1 MKNCININT
10 EEFKNLLKESNMN
23 PVILAAKISLW
34 QDNNGLNKYPTLQD
48 LSSKN
53 TNVTPDMS
61 IDLSDSNEVA
71 FNLKA
76 VNILSSPKAEQIFAK
91 GIKVNWDLNKILTE
105 LQVPKEQKQLILD
118 LGKTNREEIITDL
131 LANYSYAI
139 EINIAK
145 GGRVEPVREYIELPG
160 GDFIDYETGEYEDLY
175 EGQNS
180 SFYSNLT
187 VPGGTNY
194 TENEIATPAITP
206 SIKGHAQ
213 FATNKGIGW
222 FRSDEQVTNFKN
234 KEATPSR
241 LFPLGFGGQE
251 EIGGKTRRIL
261 EVQSDLFQKGRDRKD
276 LISYKPEGSKEYV
289 AEHFNGWAVYNSEI
303 GVVES
308 GFTTKEAAEKWLTPK
323 DNKNDFLQLLNQG
336 SNWVTFFVKSII
348 QDSAKKGYEKVLFPT
363 GETAAKVEGHT
374 TLAEQAKQ
382 INKEIQESELY
393 LKQTP
398 KEREDTIKEKIIEEK
413 KNIEKNIPE
422 IDKIEKEIKEIKDA
436 AVFLYQEPG
445 YNGPGIEGFTYARIQ
460 NTESPIRKGDHV
472 DKLPKDYKGY
482 YVFAYTN
489 DRNAPV
495 HDKVIPI
502 SNAEARAAWV
512 AEGST
517 PAQDNQQ
524 HIYRLEDKLRD
535 LRGRNLQR
543 LEDEL
548 LEINKDYKVEQ
559 YKRNLA
565 NAIKDK
571 QKLETE
577 GFAKLK
583 PVEYF
588 YTNTVTNVLNKQY
601 GKENVKQVTDEYGNT
616 WNEIDIVPEREQEI
630 DLSIDFFDSSFP
642 LSGDLK
648 QEFKDE
654 IVNPIEREYK
664 PLTREHIA
672 FRLSSDKEGITLPY
686 VEVFTPKDSQQGPTK
701 VFVNE
706 TAVRI
711 KEENLVGVAN
721 RLLTETNKKL
731 LPPTAISRGESI
743 GQVEKYDN
751 GTVAIAIKPS
761 LAFVLSYS
769 IDPNFTA
776 DTSTSAVKY
785 YYLSQFLSQK
795 GLLKEYAGPLN
806 ELYTKGNVQ
815 DRIEKERQFLEERER
830 EIQTEFFDFS
840 EGDLSI
846 DIPYDNSNGLY
857 AIPDFNKVKL
867 KRESQINN
875 LSTRIETLKTYRKL
889 NGEVNNVT
897 ARITYLEKLQKSLQK
912 DLDDY
917 LDNLTEEDRFQQIKS
932 IFEKDFE
939 QVRSLLQNPTVEN
952 VTLAKDMID
961 YIEINSTQENEES
974 IFGLKKGE
982 ITNPSVE
989 KLKNLLHSE
998 TQLLKDLYDQVTD
1011 KYVLELMTPMKEK
1024 FFSYFPKGATETD
1037 IEALERIRDTH
1048 LKSLLEDISKLEQ
1061 QFLAEGRNLLS
1072 DSDLLAQMRRLLY
1085 ESEEHKML
1093 AQANVIKQKIN
1104 LILPQ
1109 LEQKLK
1115 ELGYVSR
1122 GVADYLNYISL
1133 FYRKTKEG
1141 FSEPYL
1147 VGKYSEDWTN
1157 FLYGVFTR
1165 SREDLNNIF
1174 KNKASRNISA
1184 EIDTVLAAKYKQ
1196 LNENADF
1203 VDFRYLH
1210 DVFANV
1216 PFFDDPLYKKG
1227 TTAEAAQYKA
1237 DLIAKIGQSEYDE
1250 VVRKQTNYLREF
1262 QIEADIMTKEMLANS
1277 ATNPLGVQT
1286 VAGLEQKFQNQL
1298 RHNIDRIDPFVL
1310 LDSHFTGNMSFVHF
1324 VQGITHNHFIKYNT
1338 FTPKVLNASGK
1349 PTPFYDKN
1357 FKIIENDDVLRTAW
1371 EVFEEASYFI
1381 NASLIGSGRNL
1392 NKRSLLWFK
1401 KSFKEEFLNKNWKDT
1416 IKKQTFS
1423 DFFQDAIYWLKSS
1436 MAANKT
1442 SETSLTEIKLP
1453 SNMASFSSQVYEV
1466 HQNNVTVLSTLLKR
1480 VLKDKNK
1487 LDLDKMNLVDKQSFF
1502 ETLGVID
1509 ESEFR
1514 SIVPVTKGV
1523 FSVGDLKEIA
1533 KRSVIET
1540 QTLDLPLM
1548 LKVQLEQA
1556 AINAART
1563 STTEKIQILLQKS
1576 QKQKTTDST
1585 NTKVPRTNAEK
1596 RSAFFIDRIVRNQ
1609 VENQHKA
1616 GKQGGNL
1623 ISAWAKK
1630 IKKLNEENKPITIE
1644 DWKEGL
1650 KLFSQNLSREEKAK
1664 YKIITDRI
1672 EVVNNMLEQ
1681 IEQANQTGQTIDIN
1695 DETIDPNSE
1704 AIEELAWNL
1713 KEEKAKI
1720 EQQIR
1725 LMGKDLM
1732 WSALLSNSFTRL
1744 QTWRG
1749 MSWNYISSVFNIANA
1764 RVQLINR
1771 DGEFWPAGFAYKALA
1786 FVDMRGLASIDKKY
1800 AKQWAIGEAII
1811 ERLNIISDGSNEFQR
1826 SERKG
1831 NINSPKLFR
1840 KLYGAIPVPNYE
1852 LVSDPMYATKYAEY
1866 YNQIPSFYAKAMN
1879 KKIKDKN
1886 GIEYPLFDGK
1896 NFVAFDIDEQT
1907 KALKLNAEF
1916 DTPENRE
1923 TFLSF
1928 TSDEAAQWTLEIKT
1942 AVNSINGDYSLTGST
1957 MIKENL
1963 VGNVAMA
1970 FKTWLGE
1977 YMIARYSYDQKE
1989 LATGTIRDGYIAG
2002 SLANKAT
2009 RPQGYAS
2016 LSQITLAN
2024 VVFGSAAIAAFPAGM
2039 LAIALPIMAVVGGA
2053 AIYSGA
2059 VSIPGLKK
2067 LSIYSMGQSAG
2078 ILQNLYKALKQ
2089 IFLTNTV
2096 GLVEFPTNSAYAIL
2110 QKVGIV
2116 NHLDKNGEIR
2126 KPLINPALMVANHK
2140 ELSERQL
2147 RSIQSLVR
2155 TAVILTYC
2163 SLAMMLAAGDDEEE
2177 KELEGEEGSLLR
2189 SWSDKQKQKE
2199 LDKKNS
2205 WREKARIGIKNAMG
2219 RTMEETSLGTNPL
2232 ALINMFI
2239 GDDSTIKGGTIPFTE
2254 NLGESLIRSMQ
2265 EEGEGDIVTDPKSM
2279 YYADSKFEVGLRRN
2293 LMFSSTK
2300 NIGKNEWLLGVEG
2313 ILQKDFYENNYEDW
2327 FKQTDLKE
2335 DQKKYKNL
2343 KVLSL
2348 VEIREKLAQQYL
2360 KIGYKEIKNA
2370 KDLEDLETLAKREFE
2385 AQQYSPKKESRG
2397 FYTEDQRRI
2406 STPESEVYFKNL
2418 KERE

>member
-10 EEFKNLLKESNMN
+10 EEFKNLLKQSNMN

-48 LSSKN
+48 LSIKTSDIP
-53 TNVTPDMS
+53 VT
-61 IDLSDSNEVA
+61 
-71 FNLKA
+71 
-76 VNILSSPKAEQIFAK
+76 
-91 GIKVNWDLNKILTE
+91 KV
-105 LQVPKEQKQLILD
+105 Q
-118 LGKTNREEIITDL
+118 
-131 LANYSYAI
+131 
-139 EINIAK
+139 
-145 GGRVEPVREYIELPG
+145 
-160 GDFIDYETGEYEDLY
+160 
-175 EGQNS
+175 
-180 SFYSNLT
+180 
-187 VPGGTNY
+187 GT
-194 TENEIATPAITP
+194 
-206 SIKGHAQ
+206 Q
-213 FATNKGIGW
+213 
-222 FRSDEQVTNFKN
+222 
-234 KEATPSR
+234 
-241 LFPLGFGGQE
+241 QE
-251 EIGGKTRRIL
+251 K
-261 EVQSDLFQKGRDRKD
+261 VQSLMSF
-276 LISYKPEGSKEYV
+276 LESY
-289 AEHFNGWAVYNSEI
+289 
-303 GVVES
+303 
-308 GFTTKEAAEKWLTPK
+308 GFEM
-323 DNKNDFLQLLNQG
+323 
-336 SNWVTFFVKSII
+336 
-348 QDSAKKGYEKVLFPT
+348 
-363 GETAAKVEGHT
+363 
-374 TLAEQAKQ
+374 
-382 INKEIQESELY
+382 QESEDLIVNLAAKKIDLNTADISQVAKSIAAPLAEMLSY
-393 LKQTP
+393 S
-398 KEREDTIKEKIIEEK
+398 DTYYE
-413 KNIEKNIPE
+413 IEKAVVE
-422 IDKIEKEIKEIKDA
+422 TERYKE
-436 AVFLYQEPG
+436 LYSDLLDQ
-445 YNGPGIEGFTYARIQ
+445 FT
-460 NTESPIRKGDHV
+460 D
-472 DKLPKDYKGY
+472 
-482 YVFAYTN
+482 
-489 DRNAPV
+489 
-495 HDKVIPI
+495 
-502 SNAEARAAWV
+502 
-512 AEGST
+512 ST
-517 PAQDNQQ
+517 
-524 HIYRLEDKLRD
+524 K
-535 LRGRNLQR
+535 RNLKR
-543 LEDEL
+543 LATKQIFKEL
-548 LEINKDYKVEQ
+548 LEKGFSEELAADMNIDKTLWDKIVDFVKTVIDKLKDADWNVIDKNISDIVEKTFKGEDYIRLTKKEGYKQVDFQQAFDE
-559 YKRNLA
+559 
-565 NAIKDK
+565 NAIAKDIMTK
-571 QKLETE
+571 IGTNPNIVLTGSIAYATQGTVYRKIETVVHDLDFVNNGLTE
-577 GFAKLK
+577 EEIETLVKDNYPDAIKAYSFFDKYQVDTYLIPPAGFKIANIQRRETGKITSYEVLNEQDEVVGTYELKYDVSSTGKTINEVETKNGTEAMLVDFFSQDTIDRGTEAYPFKGSDGKTYQVQLSKFEAPFEAKLTYSRFK
-583 PVEYF
+583 DIWDYNRFIP
-588 YTNTVTNVLNKQY
+588 NKS
-601 GKENVKQVTDEYGNT
+601 
-616 WNEIDIVPEREQEI
+616 QEAEA

-642 LSGDLK
+642 LLGDLK

-654 IVNPIEREYK
+654 IVNLIEREYK
-664 PLTREHIA
+664 PLAREYIA
-672 FRLSSDKEGITLPY
+672 FKLSTDIKGDPLPY
-686 VEVFTPKDSQQGPTK
+686 TQVFTPENSQYGPIK
-701 VFVNE
+701 VFINE

-711 KEENLVGVAN
+711 KEENLVGVAK

-731 LPPTAISRGESI
+731 LTPQAIKNRETVGK
-743 GQVEKYDN
+743 VEKYAD
-751 GTVAIAIKPS
+751 GTVAIVIKPS

-830 EIQTEFFDFS
+830 EIQTESFDYS

-846 DIPYDNSNGLY
+846 DIPYDNTNALY
-857 AIPDFNKVKL
+857 SIPDFNKVKL
-867 KRESQINN
+867 KRESQIDN
-875 LSTRIETLKTYRKL
+875 LSTRIETLKSYRKL

-897 ARITYLEKLQKSLQK
+897 ARIIYLEKLQKSLQK

-917 LDNLTEEDRFQQIKS
+917 LNNLTEEDRFQQIKS

-1048 LKSLLEDISKLEQ
+1048 LKNMLEDISKLEQ

-1093 AQANVIKQKIN
+1093 AQSNIIKQKIN

-1109 LEQKLK
+1109 LEQRLK
-1115 ELGYVSR
+1115 ELGYVSK
-1122 GVADYLNYISL
+1122 GITDSLNYISL
-1133 FYRKTKEG
+1133 FYRKTKKG

-1157 FLYGVFTR
+1157 FVYGVFTR
-1165 SREDLNNIF
+1165 SREDLNAIF
-1174 KNKASRNISA
+1174 KDKTSRNISA

-1227 TTAEAAQYKA
+1227 TTAEADQYKA

-1262 QIEADIMTKEMLANS
+1262 QIEADIMTKEMLANP

-1338 FTPKVLNASGK
+1338 FTPKVLNALGK
-1349 PTPFYDKN
+1349 PTPFYDDN

-1423 DFFQDAIYWLKSS
+1423 NFFQDSIYWLKES
-1436 MAANKT
+1436 MTGEKS
-1442 SETSLTEIKLP
+1442 SETSLTDIKLP

-1509 ESEFR
+1509 EREFR
-1514 SIVPVTKGV
+1514 SLVPVTKGV
-1523 FSVGDLKEIA
+1523 FSIGDLKEIA
-1533 KRSVIET
+1533 KKSVIET
-1540 QTLDLPLM
+1540 QTLNLPLM

-1585 NTKVPRTNAEK
+1585 NTKVPRTSAEK
-1596 RSAFFIDRIVRNQ
+1596 KSAFWVDRIVRNQ
-1609 VENQHKA
+1609 VESKHKA
-1616 GKQGGNL
+1616 GKEGGNL
-1623 ISAWAKK
+1623 ITSWAKK

-1664 YKIITDRI
+1664 YKILTDRI

-1695 DETIDPNSE
+1695 DETINPNSE
-1704 AIEELAWNL
+1704 AIDELSWNL

-1732 WSALLSNSFTRL
+1732 WSALLAKSFTTL
-1744 QTWRG
+1744 LWQG
-1749 MSWNYISSVFNIANA
+1749 MAWNYISSLFNAANA
-1764 RVQLINR
+1764 TVQLLNR
-1771 DGEFWPAGFAYKALA
+1771 DGEFWTPGNAYKAIT
-1786 FVDMRGLASIDKKY
+1786 FVGMRGLTSIDKKY

-1811 ERLNIISDGSNEFQR
+1811 DRLNIISDGSNEFQR

-1831 NINSPKLFR
+1831 NINSPRLFR
-1840 KLYGAIPVPNYE
+1840 KLFGTVPVLNYE
-1852 LVSDPMYATKYAEY
+1852 LVSDPMYATKYVEY
-1866 YNQIPSFYAKAMN
+1866 YNQIKCFYCKAMD
-1879 KKIKDKN
+1879 KEIKDIN
-1886 GIEYPLFDGK
+1886 GKSHPLFDGK
-1896 NFVAFDIDEQT
+1896 NFRAFDID
-1907 KALKLNAEF
+1907 KNGILKLDSKF

-1923 TFLSF
+1923 TFLNF
-1928 TSDEAAQWTLEIKT
+1928 TNDAAAFWAIEIKT
-1942 AVNSINGDYSLTGST
+1942 PINSINGDYSLTGST

-1963 VGNVAMA
+1963 VGRAAMA
-1970 FKTWLGE
+1970 YKTWLPE
-1977 YMIARYSYDQKE
+1977 YMMARYSYDQKE
-1989 LATGTIRDGYIAG
+1989 LSTGTIREGYIAG

-2009 RPQGYAS
+2009 RAQGYAS
-2016 LSQITLAN
+2016 LSQITLAG
-2024 VVFGSAAIAAFPAGM
+2024 VVFGPAAIAAFPAGM

-2059 VSIPGLKK
+2059 VNIPKLKK
-2067 LSIYSMGQSAG
+2067 LSVYSMGLNVG
-2078 ILQNLYKALKQ
+2078 IFENLYRAFKQ
-2089 IFLTNTV
+2089 LLLTNTV
-2096 GLVEFPTNSAYAIL
+2096 GLVEVPTNSAYAIL
-2110 QKVGIV
+2110 QKLNIV
-2116 NHLDKNGEIR
+2116 NHLDANGEIR
-2126 KPLINPALMVANHK
+2126 KPLINPNIAIANHK
-2140 ELSERQL
+2140 DLSERQL
-2147 RSIQSLVR
+2147 RSIRSLVR
-2155 TAVILTYC
+2155 TAVGVTYC

-2177 KELEGEEGSLLR
+2177 KELEGEERSDLR
-2189 SWSDKQKQKE
+2189 TWHDKQAQRE
-2199 LDKKNS
+2199 RDKKNS
-2205 WREKARIGIKNAMG
+2205 WREKARIGVKNAMG
-2219 RTMEETSLGTNPL
+2219 RTMEEISLGTNPVAFL
-2232 ALINMFI
+2232 NMFI

-2313 ILQKDFYENNYEDW
+2313 ILQKDFYKNNYEDW

-2348 VEIREKLAQQYL
+2348 VEIRERLSQQYL
-2360 KIGYKEIKNA
+2360 KVGYKEIKSA
-2370 KDLEDLETLAKREFE
+2370 KDIENIETLAKREFD
-2385 AQQYSPKKESRG
+2385 AQQYSPKGYEARG

-2406 STPESEVYFKNL
+2406 STPESEIYFKNL

>member
-1 MKNCININT
+1 MKNCVNINT
-10 EEFKNLLKESNMN
+10 EEFKNLLKQSNMN

-48 LSSKN
+48 LSIKTSDIP
-53 TNVTPDMS
+53 VTKVQGTQQEKVQSLMS
-61 IDLSDSNEVA
+61 FLESYGFEMQESEDLIVNLAAKKIDLNTADISQVAKAISAPLAEMLSYSDSYYEIEKAVIETERYKELYSD
-71 FNLKA
+71 FLDQFTDSTKRNLKRLA
-76 VNILSSPKAEQIFAK
+76 TKQIFKELLEK
-91 GIKVNWDLNKILTE
+91 GFSEELAADMNIDKTLWNKI
-105 LQVPKEQKQLILD
+105 VD
-118 LGKTNREEIITDL
+118 
-131 LANYSYAI
+131 
-139 EINIAK
+139 
-145 GGRVEPVREYIELPG
+145 
-160 GDFIDYETGEYEDLY
+160 
-175 EGQNS
+175 
-180 SFYSNLT
+180 
-187 VPGGTNY
+187 
-194 TENEIATPAITP
+194 
-206 SIKGHAQ
+206 
-213 FATNKGIGW
+213 
-222 FRSDEQVTNFKN
+222 
-234 KEATPSR
+234 
-241 LFPLGFGGQE
+241 
-251 EIGGKTRRIL
+251 
-261 EVQSDLFQKGRDRKD
+261 
-276 LISYKPEGSKEYV
+276 
-289 AEHFNGWAVYNSEI
+289 
-303 GVVES
+303 
-308 GFTTKEAAEKWLTPK
+308 
-323 DNKNDFLQLLNQG
+323 
-336 SNWVTFFVKSII
+336 FVKSVIDKLKDADWKVIDKNISNIVEKTFKGDDYIRLTKKEGYKQVDFQQAFDENDIAKDIMTKIGTNSNIVLTGSIAYATQGTVYRKIETVVHDLDFVNNGLSEEEVEALVRDNYPDAIKAYSFFDKYQVDTYLIPPAGFKISNI
-348 QDSAKKGYEKVLFPT
+348 QRRETGKITSYEVLNEQDEVVGTYQLKYDVSST
-363 GETAAKVEGHT
+363 GKTINEVEIKNGT
-374 TLAEQAKQ
+374 EAMLVDFFSQDT
-382 INKEIQESELY
+382 I
-393 LKQTP
+393 
-398 KEREDTIKEKIIEEK
+398 ERETVPQAFKGSDGKTYQVQLSKFEAPFEAKLTYSRFKDIWDY
-413 KNIEKNIPE
+413 NRFIP
-422 IDKIEKEIKEIKDA
+422 
-436 AVFLYQEPG
+436 
-445 YNGPGIEGFTYARIQ
+445 
-460 NTESPIRKGDHV
+460 
-472 DKLPKDYKGY
+472 
-482 YVFAYTN
+482 
-489 DRNAPV
+489 
-495 HDKVIPI
+495 
-502 SNAEARAAWV
+502 
-512 AEGST
+512 
-517 PAQDNQQ
+517 
-524 HIYRLEDKLRD
+524 
-535 LRGRNLQR
+535 
-543 LEDEL
+543 
-548 LEINKDYKVEQ
+548 NKSQ
-559 YKRNLA
+559 
-565 NAIKDK
+565 
-571 QKLETE
+571 ETE
-577 GFAKLK
+577 A
-583 PVEYF
+583 
-588 YTNTVTNVLNKQY
+588 
-601 GKENVKQVTDEYGNT
+601 
-616 WNEIDIVPEREQEI
+616 

-642 LSGDLK
+642 LVGDLK
-648 QEFKDE
+648 QEFKDK

-664 PLTREHIA
+664 PLVREHVA
-672 FRLSSDKEGITLPY
+672 FKLSTDIKGNPLPY
-686 VEVFTPKDSQQGPTK
+686 TEVFTPNDSQYGPTK

-711 KEENLVGVAN
+711 KEENLVGVAK
-721 RLLTETNKKL
+721 RLLTETNERVL
-731 LPPTAISRGESI
+731 TPQAIKNGETV
-743 GQVEKYDN
+743 GKVEKYAD
-751 GTVAIAIKPS
+751 GTVAIAITPS

-769 IDPNFTA
+769 LDPNFTA
-776 DTSTSAVKY
+776 DTTTSAVKY
-785 YYLSQFLSQK
+785 FYLSQFLSEK
-795 GLLKEYAGPLN
+795 GMLQEYAGPLN
-806 ELYTKGNVQ
+806 QLYTKGNVQ
-815 DRIEKERQFLEERER
+815 DRLEKERQLLEERER
-830 EIQTEFFDFS
+830 QIQTESFDYS

-857 AIPDFNKVKL
+857 AIPDFNRVKL
-867 KRESQINN
+867 KRESQIKN
-875 LSTRIETLKTYRKL
+875 LDTRIATLKTYRKIQ
-889 NGEVNNVT
+889 GEVNNVT

-917 LDNLTEEDRFQQIKS
+917 FNNLTEEDRFQQVKS

-961 YIEINSTQENEES
+961 YIEINSTQENKES

-989 KLKNLLHSE
+989 KLKNLLHTE
-998 TQLLKDLYDQVTD
+998 TQLLKDLYEEVTD

-1093 AQANVIKQKIN
+1093 AQANIIKQKIN

-1109 LEQKLK
+1109 LEQRLK
-1115 ELGYVSR
+1115 ELGYVSK
-1122 GVADYLNYISL
+1122 GITDSLNYISL
-1133 FYRKTKEG
+1133 FYRRTKEG

-1147 VGKYSEDWTN
+1147 VSKYSEDWDN
-1157 FLYGVFTR
+1157 FIYSVFTK
-1165 SREDLNNIF
+1165 SREDLNDIF

-1184 EIDTVLAAKYKQ
+1184 EIDAVLATKYKQ
-1196 LNENADF
+1196 LNENAEF

-1216 PFFDDPLYKKG
+1216 PFFDTPLYKKG
-1227 TTAEAAQYKA
+1227 TTAEADKYKA

-1262 QIEADIMTKEMLANS
+1262 QIEADIMTKEMLANPTS
-1277 ATNPLGVQT
+1277 NPLGVST
-1286 VAGLEQKFQNQL
+1286 VAGLEPKFQNQL

-1338 FTPKVLNASGK
+1338 FTPRKYKLQTKAQIEAEQKWNGTKEFKTWLN
-1349 PTPFYDKN
+1349 FYDKN

-1371 EVFEEASYFI
+1371 EAFEEASYFI
-1381 NASLIGSGRNL
+1381 NASLIGSGRSL

-1423 DFFQDAIYWLKSS
+1423 DFFQDAIYWMKSS

-1480 VLKDKNK
+1480 VLNDKTK
-1487 LDLDKMNLVDKQSFF
+1487 LDLNKMNLIDKQSFF
-1502 ETLGVID
+1502 ETLGIID
-1509 ESEFR
+1509 ESEFK
-1514 SIVPVTKGV
+1514 ILVPVTNDV

-1540 QTLDLPLM
+1540 QTLNLPLM

-1585 NTKVPRTNAEK
+1585 NTEVPRTNAEK
-1596 RSAFFIDRIVRNQ
+1596 RSAFFVDRIVRNQ
-1609 VENQHKA
+1609 VENKHKA
-1616 GKQGGNL
+1616 GKEGGNL

-1644 DWKEGL
+1644 DWKEGIN
-1650 KLFSQNLSREEKAK
+1650 LFSQNLSREEKAK
-1664 YKIITDRI
+1664 YKIIVNRI

-1681 IEQANQTGQTIDIN
+1681 IEQANQTGQTININ
-1695 DETIDPNSE
+1695 DEDIDPNSE
-1704 AIEELAWNL
+1704 AIDELSWNL

-1749 MSWNYISSVFNIANA
+1749 MSWNYISSVFNAANA

-1771 DGEFWPAGFAYKALA
+1771 DGEFWPAGYAYKALA

-1831 NINSPKLFR
+1831 NINSPRLFR
-1840 KLYGAIPVPNYE
+1840 KLYGAVPVPNYE

-1886 GIEYPLFDGK
+1886 GKEFPLFDGK

-1907 KALKLNAEF
+1907 KVLKLNAEF

-1942 AVNSINGDYSLTGST
+1942 AVNSMNGDYSLTGST
-1957 MIKENL
+1957 MIKDNL

-1977 YMIARYSYDQKE
+1977 YMVARYAYDQKE

-2009 RPQGYAS
+2009 RAQGYAA

-2039 LAIALPIMAVVGGA
+2039 LAIALPIMAAVGGA

-2078 ILQNLYKALKQ
+2078 ILQNLYRALKQ
-2089 IFLTNTV
+2089 LFLTNTV
-2096 GLVEFPTNSAYAIL
+2096 GLIEFPTNSAYAIL
-2110 QKVGIV
+2110 QKVGLV

-2155 TAVILTYC
+2155 TAVLVTYC

-2177 KELEGEEGSLLR
+2177 KELEGEEGSILR
-2189 SWSDKQKQKE
+2189 GWSDKQKQKE

-2205 WREKARIGIKNAMG
+2205 WKEKARIGVKNAMG

-2232 ALINMFI
+2232 AFINMFI
-2239 GDDSTIKGGTIPFTE
+2239 GDDSTVKGGTIPFTE
-2254 NLGESLIRSMQ
+2254 NLGESFIRSMQ
-2265 EEGEGDIVTDPKSM
+2265 EEGEGDIVTDPNSM
-2279 YYADSKFEVGLRRN
+2279 YYADSKFSVGLRRN

-2300 NIGKNEWLLGVEG
+2300 NIGKNEWLLGAEG

-2348 VEIREKLAQQYL
+2348 VEIREKIAQQYL
-2360 KIGYKEIKNA
+2360 KMSYKEIKNA
-2370 KDLEDLETLAKREFE
+2370 KDLEDLEKVAKKEFD

-2406 STPESEVYFKNL
+2406 SSPESEIYFKNL